1 MPHLPETVYQ
11 SGPVNVMRRVLAPIL
26 ALGLALGCRDATSPE
41 VLAFGPRTSVWL
53 PDPSG
58 LILHGYYSGL
68 VNAADLV
75 IADSQSW
82 ATAWTQL
89 TRGVGPPPALP
100 AVDFRTEQV
109 VLVALGQ
116 RRTGGY
122 DIRIDSVVQF
132 QRASVAYVTAT
143 APGQNCVTTSAL
155 SQPVDLIRLSPKVE
169 PIVFQQRLVVQDCS

>member
-1 MPHLPETVYQ
+1 M
-11 SGPVNVMRRVLAPIL
+11 
-26 ALGLALGCRDATSPE
+26 
-41 VLAFGPRTSVWL
+41 PRTWSLRIHRVGRPRGRSLLVVW
-53 PDPSG
+53 D
-58 LILHGYYSGL
+58 HRRR
-68 VNAADLV
+68 
-75 IADSQSW
+75 SQRW
-82 ATAWTQL
+82 IFA
-89 TRGVGPPPALP
+89 P
-100 AVDFRTEQV
+100 EQV